1 MERIIAARGRWRGGT
16 PEKAARQ
23 DRDQVRTAAIAG
35 DGEVRSERRNVM
47 WAGCELEGARGGGGW
62 VPLAVLL
69 RCRQSCGGAVSVSLI
84 ARLLAR

>member
-1 MERIIAARGRWRGGT
+1 MERIIAARGIWRGET

-47 WAGCELEGARGGGGW
+47 WAGCELEEARGGGDG
-62 VPLAVLL
+62 
-69 RCRQSCGGAVSVSLI
+69 CRWRYCSGAASHVEGRSRSL
-84 ARLLAR
+84 

>member
-1 MERIIAARGRWRGGT
+1 MERMIAGRGAWRGET

-23 DRDQVRTAAIAG
+23 DRDPVRTAAIAG

-47 WAGCELEGARGGGGW
+47 WAGWGMEGARGRGGW

-69 RCRQSCGGAVSVSLI
+69 RCR
-84 ARLLAR
+84 